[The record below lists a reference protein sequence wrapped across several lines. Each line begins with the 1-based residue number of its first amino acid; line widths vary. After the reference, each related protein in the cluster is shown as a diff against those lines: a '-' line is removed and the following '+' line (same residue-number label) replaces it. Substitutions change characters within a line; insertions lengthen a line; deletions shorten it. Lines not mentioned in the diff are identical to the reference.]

1 MKNIPIKLSL
11 LTLSWFAFSIAASSC
26 LAQDKF
32 PYESFLSKQPYF
44 AANKALATD
53 SLFLQDLK
61 IIRHYVMLDSIDAEL
76 LKPNVLAALMLDQVN
91 AGKAATFQ
99 VLIDYSHDFKSSIA
113 YVDFRK
119 GLILYK
125 DMERK
130 QVDLDNWNQ
139 DKELFV
145 KLGFTE
151 ADLEDFKDYILNRA
165 PKNINY
171 KAAYVGY
178 MKEISELK

>member
-1 MKNIPIKLSL
+1 MKNISIKLSL
-11 LTLSWFAFSIAASSC
+11 LSLIWFTISTAASNC
-26 LAQDKF
+26 LAQDNF
-32 PYESFLSKQPYF
+32 PYESFLKKQPYF
-44 AANKALATD
+44 AANKTLATD

-61 IIRHYVMLDSIDAEL
+61 IIKHYVPLDSIDAEL

-91 AGKAATFQ
+91 AGKAATFK
-99 VLIDYSHDFKSSIA
+99 VLIDYFHEFKGSIA
-113 YVDFRK
+113 YIDFRK
-119 GLILYK
+119 GLVLYK

-130 QVDLDNWNQ
+130 QVSLDNWNT
-139 DKELFV
+139 DRELFI

-151 ADLEDFKDYILNRA
+151 ADLEDFKDYIVNRA
-165 PKNINY
+165 PKNIDY